1 MKHAF
6 KNLSKGL
13 VGALVVGTF
22 VAITPV
28 ASNAAAPV
36 GNQNQLGTIGA
47 INASL
52 FIATENSGTA
62 VVSSATAVASTGW
75 DAKSKGLVV
84 KSAATSSSTAQTAT
98 VALGGVLS
106 LYNKISTTTAIQVSG
121 GTLSS
126 PTTGGNT
133 ADLNAGAT
141 VALFTYVAAATG
153 TAVLWT
159 APATAGSYT
168 ISLYASTT
176 TTGVALA
183 NPTAG
188 TTAVADITVTVGG
201 THPLNSGTNSP
212 DTLGAINGSM
222 FTAVASN
229 TGLSAVVHPAATLGT
244 GEATAL
250 SKGLLYKDA
259 TFATAQV
266 ATVLAGGVLSLYAN
280 VSTTAAFTAS
290 GGSFASTSGTATY
303 SANIRTTLVTRADTT
318 AVPIA
323 TLWTAPSTAG
333 TYTVSLYV
341 HNGISAPTV
350 SAPAVSLAAAI
361 TVTVVATTA
370 GGTYSAGDST
380 CTVATVS
387 IEAAALDVSSSTTV
401 TNGSWYINYDLQDV
415 YGVNLP
421 LGSIIATATTGGVV
435 SHGAATATPAAG
447 TDATAVALDTGGS
460 NTVRVSQLTA
470 GAPTTTTVKIT
481 YNGTTVCTKTVTIRG
496 SISKLEVDVLGV
508 QDLGASTYDSSA
520 YNHDGAGGAGN
531 GTGGDSGLY
540 VITAKDSAGNIVLPG
555 ASTEFTEVASTM
567 GATIQ
572 ALSFGQVAT
581 SVSSTSVN
589 RYTRGSATCG
599 DTAGTA
605 SVQVKHTNPTTGVIT
620 TSPAFTLRCANEA
633 YTYTASW
640 DKASYVQGEI
650 ATLTVKFLDSKG
662 NPSNRKKVLT
672 QATSTDAHVIAPM
685 MGAVTAVTGAD
696 VRPDANG
703 VKTYTF
709 TVGTSSGITA
719 GSYNAVV
726 DYYALTAVAATKQT
740 PSYKVSSGGDTTTNA
755 DVLKSIVALIA
766 SINKQIQALQKL
778 ILKR

>member
-1 MKHAF
+1 MSKTTIRKRIALVAVSALTAGVISAVTVVPANAGIQGSTNAVSTDT
-6 KNLSKGL
+6 NLNVA
-13 VGALVVGTF
+13 VGANT
-22 VAITPV
+22 
-28 ASNAAAPV
+28 
-36 GNQNQLGTIGA
+36 
-47 INASL
+47 
-52 FIATENSGTA
+52 SG
-62 VVSSATAVASTGW
+62 
-75 DAKSKGLVV
+75 
-84 KSAATSSSTAQTAT
+84 AATMGSVQADFRSLGLLDKDASSTTAQTAT
-98 VALGGVLS
+98 MLSSGALVL
-106 LYNKISTTTAIQVSG
+106 YMGASG
-121 GTLSS
+121 GT
-126 PTTGGNT
+126 
-133 ADLNAGAT
+133 
-141 VALFTYVAAATG
+141 
-153 TAVLWT
+153 
-159 APATAGSYT
+159 
-168 ISLYASTT
+168 AS
-176 TTGVALA
+176 
-183 NPTAG
+183 
-188 TTAVADITVTVGG
+188 
-201 THPLNSGTNSP
+201 
-212 DTLGAINGSM
+212 
-222 FTAVASN
+222 AS
-229 TGLSAVVHPAATLGT
+229 
-244 GEATAL
+244 
-250 SKGLLYKDA
+250 
-259 TFATAQV
+259 
-266 ATVLAGGVLSLYAN
+266 
-280 VSTTAAFTAS
+280 AFTAS
-290 GGSFASTSGTATY
+290 GGSFGATRGVTNTTATY
-303 SANIRTTLVTRADTT
+303 SDNLRTVFSGASTTSIAVTWSPG
-318 AVPIA
+318 AV
-323 TLWTAPSTAG
+323 G
-333 TYTVSLYV
+333 TYTLNAYRGDTAST
-341 HNGISAPTV
+341 PTLTSPTSGTLIGTV
-350 SAPAVSLAAAI
+350 

-370 GGTYSAGDST
+370 GGTYSAADST
-380 CTVATVS
+380 CTVATAS

-496 SISKLEVDVLGV
+496 SIAKLKVDVLGV
-508 QDLGASTYDSSA
+508 QDLSASDYLSST

-531 GTGGDSGLY
+531 GADGNDGLY
-540 VITAKDSAGNIVLPG
+540 VITAMDSADNIVLPG
-555 ASTEFTEVASTM
+555 ASTEFSEVASTM

-572 ALSFGQVAT
+572 SLNFGQVAT
-581 SVSSTSVN
+581 SVSSTSVH
-589 RYTRGSATCG
+589 RYTRGSALCG
-599 DTAGTA
+599 PVAGTA

-662 NPSNRKKVLT
+662 NPSNRKTVT
-672 QATSTDAHVIAPM
+672 ANADAAVAHITAPM
-685 MGAVTAVTGAD
+685 MGAVTAITGLT

-709 TVGTSSGITA
+709 TVGTTTGITA

-726 DYYALTAVAATKQT
+726 DYAALTAVAATKQT

>member
-1 MKHAF
+1 MKYAF

-13 VGALVVGTF
+13 VGALVAGTF

-36 GNQNQLGTIGA
+36 GNQNQLGTIGT

-62 VVSSATAVASTGW
+62 VVASATDVASSGW
-75 DAKSKGLVV
+75 NAKSKGLVS
-84 KSAATSSSTAQTAT
+84 KSAATSSSTGQTAV
-98 VALGGVLS
+98 VALNGVLS
-106 LYNKISTTTAIQVSG
+106 LYNKISTTTAIQVTG

-126 PTTGGNT
+126 PLTGGNAGT
-133 ADLNAGAT
+133 LNAGAT
-141 VALFTYVAAATG
+141 VALFTYVAASTS

-159 APATAGSYT
+159 APATAGSY
-168 ISLYASTT
+168 IINLYAATSTAASVPT
-176 TTGVALA
+176 TSAPNNGG
-183 NPTAG
+183 TA
-188 TTAVADITVTVGG
+188 TASIEVTVGG
-201 THPLNSGTNSP
+201 THPLISGTNSP

-244 GEATAL
+244 GEATFN
-250 SKGLLYKDA
+250 S
-259 TFATAQV
+259 AQV

-303 SANIRTTLVTRADTT
+303 SNNIRTTLITRGDTT

-341 HNGISAPTV
+341 HDGISAPTT

-361 TVTVVATTA
+361 TVTVVAATA
-370 GGTYSAGDST
+370 GGTYSAADST
-380 CTVATVS
+380 CTVATTS
-387 IEAAALDVSSSTTV
+387 TRAALDDLSSTR
-401 TNGSWYINYDLQDV
+401 TNASWYINYDLRDV
-415 YGVNLP
+415 YGVELP

-435 SHGAATATPAAG
+435 SHGTNAGAWGVG
-447 TDATAVALDTGGS
+447 TDATSVALDTGGDNS
-460 NTVRVSQLTA
+460 VRVSQLTA

-496 SISKLEVDVLGV
+496 SIAKLKVDVLGV
-508 QDLGASTYDSSA
+508 QDLSASDYLSST

-531 GTGGDSGLY
+531 GADGNDGLY
-540 VITAKDSAGNIVLPG
+540 VITAMDSADNIVLPG

-662 NPSNRKKVLT
+662 NPSNRKLVT
-672 QATSTDAHVIAPM
+672 AQAAYTDAHVIAPM
-685 MGAVTAVTGAD
+685 MTAVTAITGTAAAT

-709 TVGTSSGITA
+709 TVGTGSGLTA

-740 PSYKVSSGGDTTTNA
+740 PAYKVTTGSTDVA
-755 DVLKSIVALIA
+755 FTDVLKSVIALIA

-778 ILKR
+778 ILNRKR